1 MQLYYSLFLDRRWSP
16 FRPPPSG
23 SKSKTPVPGEPPIG
37 PEMLS
42 FVWLSSKVSSID
54 SGCACLHSRHA
65 GVMCVALLTTR
76 VRDRCKKLQG
86 AIVLFQ
92 VRSQDEGWLVFF
104 FFTSTENLR
113 FFFFGPLKRPLESHE
128 SSSSPLQTS
137 SAPHSP
143 PHSKPCFHPDSEAN
157 NNP

>member
-1 MQLYYSLFLDRRWSP
+1 MVPL
-16 FRPPPSG
+16 PPPPL
-23 SKSKTPVPGEPPIG
+23 KAQKVKTPVPGEPPIG

-42 FVWLSSKVSSID
+42 FVWLSSKVSSIN

-104 FFTSTENLR
+104 FLLR
-113 FFFFGPLKRPLESHE
+113 QRTFDFFFSVL
-128 SSSSPLQTS
+128 
-137 SAPHSP
+137 
-143 PHSKPCFHPDSEAN
+143 
-157 NNP
+157 